1 MLNSQWKKPCI
12 LIFPD
17 ILREKNIF
25 SLANSTLSWLE
36 IIFDISYENWS
47 QSLLIGFSQRKSI
60 IEDIEWNLSIS
71 LRKKGC
77 NKVSYMDF
85 LSYLQNC
92 LFLWTIMSG
101 RQSY

>member
-1 MLNSQWKKPCI
+1 MEEAMYSNLSRYTKG
-12 LIFPD
+12 
-17 ILREKNIF
+17 KNIF

-60 IEDIEWNLSIS
+60 IEDIEWNLSTS

-77 NKVSYMDF
+77 NKVSY
-85 LSYLQNC
+85 LK
-92 LFLWTIMSG
+92 I
-101 RQSY
+101 

>member
-1 MLNSQWKKPCI
+1 MEEAMYSNLSRYTKG
-12 LIFPD
+12 
-17 ILREKNIF
+17 KNIF

-60 IEDIEWNLSIS
+60 IEDIEWNLSTS

-77 NKVSYMDF
+77 NKVRF
-85 LSYLQNC
+85 LK
-92 LFLWTIMSG
+92 I
-101 RQSY
+101 

>member
-85 LSYLQNC
+85 LSVSWFHLAKTTAKN
-92 LFLWTIMSG
+92 F
-101 RQSY
+101 